1 MDKHKTVIGYMC
13 MSDFDFELGKAVVEI
28 YPTEKSAWEHREC
41 VDECGMV
48 MVEVRMKE
56 VTYYPPPN
64 YED

>member
-1 MDKHKTVIGYMC
+1 MNKHKTVTGYMC
-13 MSDFDFELGKAVVEI
+13 MTDFAFELGKAVVEI
-28 YPTEKSAWEHREC
+28 YPTEKSLLEHKKC

-56 VTYYPPPN
+56 VTFCPTPN